1 MRNYLNQKICTKIKQ
16 MGHTSIED
24 QAKSKDFYRSFCMI
38 DKKFVKICLTIT
50 KEIII
55 IKTIKTKQK
64 KRGGEFE

>member
-1 MRNYLNQKICTKIKQ
+1 